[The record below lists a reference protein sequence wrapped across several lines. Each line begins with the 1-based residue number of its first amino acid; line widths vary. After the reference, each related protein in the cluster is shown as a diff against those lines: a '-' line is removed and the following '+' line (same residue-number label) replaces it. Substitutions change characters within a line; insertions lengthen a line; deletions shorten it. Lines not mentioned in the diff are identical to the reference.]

1 MGEPNSHRV
10 AVVTGGAGAIGGA
23 IVHRLAQDHN
33 VVIIGHEG
41 DFQVDLADP
50 DKVRRTAK
58 AVLARHGRVDVFVHA
73 AAMVAFGS
81 IEDFDLD
88 TWRQVQAVNV
98 ESALLLTQAFIPGMR
113 ERRFGRLIFIVSN
126 TFWRPAGGHQ
136 VAYVAS
142 KGALIGMVRTMALG
156 LGTDGIAAMAV
167 APGLTKT
174 PATDVVPPE
183 EFADVASH
191 QALARPLT
199 PDDTAAVVTMLTR
212 DDAAALTGQT
222 LTVDGGLVLH

>member
-1 MGEPNSHRV
+1 MEEPSGRRV

-23 IVHRLAQDHN
+23 IVQRLAQDHD
-33 VVIIGHEG
+33 VVILGHEG
-41 DFQVDLADP
+41 DFHVDLAEP
-50 DKVRRTAK
+50 DQVRRTAQ

-113 ERRFGRLIFIVSN
+113 KRRFGRLIFIASN

-136 VAYVAS
+136 IAYVAS

-156 LGTDGIAAMAV
+156 LGADGIAAMAV

>member
-1 MGEPNSHRV
+1 MEEPGGRRV

-23 IVHRLAQDHN
+23 IVQRLAQDHD
-33 VVIIGHEG
+33 VVILGHEG
-41 DFQVDLADP
+41 DFHVDLAEP
-50 DKVRRTAK
+50 DQVRRTAQ

-113 ERRFGRLIFIVSN
+113 KRRFGRLIFIASN
-126 TFWRPAGGHQ
+126 TFWQPAGGHQ

-156 LGTDGIAAMAV
+156 LGADGIAAMAV

-222 LTVDGGLVLH
+222 LTVDGGLVLR

>member
-1 MGEPNSHRV
+1 MEEPSSRRV

-23 IVHRLAQDHN
+23 IVQRLAPDHN
-33 VVIIGHEG
+33 VVILGHEG
-41 DFQVDLADP
+41 DFHVDLAEP
-50 DKVRRTAK
+50 DQVRRTAQ

-113 ERRFGRLIFIVSN
+113 ERRFGRLIFIASN

-156 LGTDGIAAMAV
+156 LGVDGIAAMAV
-167 APGLTKT
+167 APGLTRT

-199 PDDTAAVVTMLTR
+199 PEDTAAVVTMLTR